1 VIVPRVQIGSLD
13 ANSLRVL
20 VQDLRF
26 MERSL
31 GIPLGG
37 IAGLDILRTGSFT
50 IDYPRKKIVF
60 GFIEAH
66 EKIVRSETQ
75 APFLVV
81 NANIEGLKLCLLV
94 DSGTWGLL
102 VYRNRLQATSQQ
114 IHLDRNVS
122 ISNLGGKTRVGWLR
136 AEVSLGNFNLETQN
150 VAIADIDSVP
160 ENGFDGLLG
169 FAKMGFHKVSFDF
182 KNGLLGW
189 D

>member
-1 VIVPRVQIGSLD
+1 MIVPQVQIGSLD

-81 NANIEGLKLCLLV
+81 NANIEGRKLRLLV
-94 DSGTWGLL
+94 DSGTWDCSSI
-102 VYRNRLQATSQQ
+102 ATGF
-114 IHLDRNVS
+114 RP
-122 ISNLGGKTRVGWLR
+122 LR
-136 AEVSLGNFNLETQN
+136 SKFT
-150 VAIADIDSVP
+150 
-160 ENGFDGLLG
+160 
-169 FAKMGFHKVSFDF
+169 
-182 KNGLLGW
+182 
-189 D
+189 